1 MGEERTTCNRPGYDL
16 GRVEDRG
23 RQDVEK
29 VLSEPPDGRGISE
42 ELMRIQIEAAVIAV
56 PEIEMPV
63 EHEHFIALE
72 IFEGFL
78 SNLVSFVHAV
88 IIESVLF
95 K

>member
-1 MGEERTTCNRPGYDL
+1 M
-16 GRVEDRG
+16 RV
-23 RQDVEK
+23 
-29 VLSEPPDGRGISE
+29 
-42 ELMRIQIEAAVIAV
+42 QIEAAVIAV

-78 SNLVSFVHAV
+78 ANLVSFVHAV
-88 IIESVLF
+88 IIEGVLF